1 MDQPEKY
8 RNKTV
13 SLKGK
18 AITKSRSLKKGYFY
32 FGRDVMTCCAND
44 IQVVGILVKAPNAA
58 DFKDGAWV
66 EVTGRII
73 AEKQSAYK
81 GEGPVLN
88 AAEIKETEAAPSE
101 LVYFS

>member
-1 MDQPEKY
+1 M
-8 RNKTV
+8 
-13 SLKGK
+13 
-18 AITKSRSLKKGYFY
+18 
-32 FGRDVMTCCAND
+32 
-44 IQVVGILVKAPNAA
+44 KAPNAA